1 MITKKCRDCGKE
13 FTLTD
18 GEINFY
24 RSKGFDLPNRCK
36 ACRDKRKGVK
46 TYSPDTQ
53 RHTSPTKKTKL
64 PEYILILILAA
75 GLIFTAVT
83 KLTDAFI
90 TSSELPRPTAAVTE
104 STVPSLTIS
113 ETYADTSAASR
124 ETDIST
130 SAKESAEYIE
140 TTAETTSETAA
151 PTTVTTAESVTS
163 ASSVTTSPTVPA
175 LRFRNEEYL
184 NEHYEKHGKEMG
196 FSTPEAYEAA
206 AAAVVSSPD
215 ALHKLEK
222 EDGDDVYYLES
233 TNEFVIVSTDGY
245 IRTYFYPES
254 GKKYFDKQ

>member
-64 PEYILILILAA
+64 PEYILILLLAA

-104 STVPSLTIS
+104 NTTALTS
-113 ETYADTSAASR
+113 AETYAETSVT
-124 ETDIST
+124 TDIST
-130 SAKESAEYIE
+130 SASEPIEYIE
-140 TTAETTSETAA
+140 TT
-151 PTTVTTAESVTS
+151 
-163 ASSVTTSPTVPA
+163 SPAVPA

-184 NEHYEKHGKEMG
+184 NEHYEKHGKGMG

-254 GKKYFDKQ
+254 GKKYFEKQ